1 MGNTHPVSPL
11 RGWLG
16 GKYRLAGTI
25 IPLIP
30 SDHTCYAE
38 VFGGAAWVL
47 FKKPPSKVEAIN
59 DINADVINLY
69 RCVQNHLPEL
79 LRQAEYLLPSR
90 DEYCRLQHCNPTT
103 LTDIQR
109 AVRFLYLHRMGF
121 GGKVA
126 EFCCAAASTR
136 PPKFR
141 ADRLAEELQ
150 HSHRRLQGV
159 MLERLNYDD
168 FIARYDKPGTFFYID
183 PPYWDCETMYGKGIF
198 AKADFERL
206 AKQLRH
212 IKGRFLLSINDVPAI
227 REIFTGFQFKEV
239 SLRYSINK
247 EATTEA
253 DELLIANYPINTEQA
268 EPA

>member
-90 DEYCRLQHCNPTT
+90 DEYYRLQHCNPTT

-126 EFCCAAASTR
+126 E
-136 PPKFR
+136 
-141 ADRLAEELQ
+141 
-150 HSHRRLQGV
+150 
-159 MLERLNYDD
+159 
-168 FIARYDKPGTFFYID
+168 
-183 PPYWDCETMYGKGIF
+183 
-198 AKADFERL
+198 
-206 AKQLRH
+206 QLRH

-253 DELLIANYPINTEQA
+253 DELLIANYPINIEQA
-268 EPA
+268 ESA

>member
-1 MGNTHPVSPL
+1 MGNTNPVSPL

-90 DEYCRLQHCNPTT
+90 DEYCRLQHCNPAT

-121 GGKVA
+121 GGKV
-126 EFCCAAASTR
+126 
-136 PPKFR
+136 
-141 ADRLAEELQ
+141 AEELQ

-198 AKADFERL
+198 AKADFDRL
-206 AKQLRH
+206 AEQLRH
-212 IKGRFLLSINDVPAI
+212 IKGRFLLSINDVPPI

-247 EATTEA
+247 EVTTEA
-253 DELLIANYPINTEQA
+253 DELLIANYPINA

>member
-1 MGNTHPVSPL
+1 MGNINPVSPL

-126 EFCCAAASTR
+126 SSAAQPQA
-136 PPKFR
+136 R
-141 ADRLAEELQ
+141 AHPSSAPTGWPRSYNTATDA
-150 HSHRRLQGV
+150 
-159 MLERLNYDD
+159 
-168 FIARYDKPGTFFYID
+168 
-183 PPYWDCETMYGKGIF
+183 C
-198 AKADFERL
+198 
-206 AKQLRH
+206 
-212 IKGRFLLSINDVPAI
+212 
-227 REIFTGFQFKEV
+227 RE
-239 SLRYSINK
+239 
-247 EATTEA
+247 
-253 DELLIANYPINTEQA
+253 
-268 EPA
+268 

>member
-1 MGNTHPVSPL
+1 M
-11 RGWLG
+11 
-16 GKYRLAGTI
+16 
-25 IPLIP
+25 
-30 SDHTCYAE
+30 
-38 VFGGAAWVL
+38 
-47 FKKPPSKVEAIN
+47 
-59 DINADVINLY
+59 
-69 RCVQNHLPEL
+69 
-79 LRQAEYLLPSR
+79 
-90 DEYCRLQHCNPTT
+90 
-103 LTDIQR
+103 
-109 AVRFLYLHRMGF
+109 
-121 GGKVA
+121 
-126 EFCCAAASTR
+126 
-136 PPKFR
+136 
-141 ADRLAEELQ
+141 AEELQ

-206 AKQLRH
+206 AEQLRH

-253 DELLIANYPINTEQA
+253 DELLIANYPINTEQV

>member
-1 MGNTHPVSPL
+1 MGNTNPVSPL

-90 DEYCRLQHCNPTT
+90 DEYCRLQHCNPST

-126 EFCCAAASTR
+126 EFCCAATSTH

-141 ADRLAEELQ
+141 ADRLAEE
-150 HSHRRLQGV
+150 
-159 MLERLNYDD
+159 
-168 FIARYDKPGTFFYID
+168 
-183 PPYWDCETMYGKGIF
+183 
-198 AKADFERL
+198 
-206 AKQLRH
+206 LRH

-247 EATTEA
+247 EITTKA
-253 DELLIANYPINTEQA
+253 DELLIANYLINIEQA
-268 EPA
+268 ESA

>member
-1 MGNTHPVSPL
+1 MGNINPVSPL

-90 DEYCRLQHCNPTT
+90 
-103 LTDIQR
+103 
-109 AVRFLYLHRMGF
+109 
-121 GGKVA
+121 
-126 EFCCAAASTR
+126 
-136 PPKFR
+136 
-141 ADRLAEELQ
+141 
-150 HSHRRLQGV
+150 
-159 MLERLNYDD
+159 
-168 FIARYDKPGTFFYID
+168 
-183 PPYWDCETMYGKGIF
+183 
-198 AKADFERL
+198 
-206 AKQLRH
+206 LR
-212 IKGRFLLSINDVPAI
+212 V
-227 REIFTGFQFKEV
+227 
-239 SLRYSINK
+239 
-247 EATTEA
+247 
-253 DELLIANYPINTEQA
+253 
-268 EPA
+268 